1 MIWSYIVYSISIDK
15 IFYSLTGF
23 TDNQYPFNTDIELN
37 FKKLLVLVLFLRV
50 TRTKYRIIQKINV
63 SWVVDFNFNLNQTD
77 WFRAL
82 I

>member
-63 SWVVDFNFNLNQTD
+63 SWVVDFNFNPNQTD